1 MYRYRVVSR
10 LAEAEKACELSALG
24 EVEMRVF
31 GINNIYLLVVLLD
44 KKRTLE
50 NTIFFWQLIIPIG

>member
-44 KKRTLE
+44 
-50 NTIFFWQLIIPIG
+50 